1 MQHPDFYHGEGIFLQ
16 LLSAWWS
23 GSALFFQ
30 GRCLAL
36 AFICDEHASLP
47 LLSPVL
53 CLLASARLL
62 QGAEIMPLPPLQS
75 LQNIS
80 EHQTQFSLSMP
91 ATNKAFLRKAVTAF
105 AVLGTEAFPVTHR
118 STTLHTGSYILFF
131 RPSSFNQCE
140 SYGPSPLHPF
150 SCLNVLL
157 KSIPAFVLNSN
168 LLCAM
173 MIMLTLCI
181 SQQTRV
187 LPDSS
192 SILGKW
198 GVPHN

>member
-1 MQHPDFYHGEGIFLQ
+1 MSHKKRDSPCSAPMGVNMQEKQVLYPSIIRFSNCSKKLKKILNFHMQHPDFYHGEGIFLQ

-105 AVLGTEAFPVTHR
+105 AVLGTEAPHFTQAHIFCSLGLHPSINVRVTD
-118 STTLHTGSYILFF
+118 
-131 RPSSFNQCE
+131 
-140 SYGPSPLHPF
+140 PLHFIHSPALM
-150 SCLNVLL
+150 SCWKVYQPL
-157 KSIPAFVLNSN
+157 F
-168 LLCAM
+168 
-173 MIMLTLCI
+173 
-181 SQQTRV
+181 
-187 LPDSS
+187 
-192 SILGKW
+192 
-198 GVPHN
+198 